1 MSTYPSQFSS
11 DQLLEILT
19 QAKTATAIHSTD
31 DMIIETANDAMIA
44 IWGKD
49 KSVIGK
55 PIEEALPELKGQPFL
70 SMLQSVLHTGK
81 TIVGTNTRADLMV
94 DGVLQAFYFD
104 FEYKAITNQAGEVIC
119 VLHTASD
126 VTEHYLVSQR
136 QIELEAKFQVT
147 NEELAA
153 ANEELSAANEELAA
167 SNEELASTIEE
178 LTATN
183 DELAESQH
191 ILQTLNNS
199 LTESETR
206 LRSVIDQAPMGV
218 CIIQARD
225 LMIEDVND
233 AYLQLVGKKRQ
244 EVENRTIWD
253 AIPEA
258 AVAYAPIMDNV
269 VTTGVAF
276 YENEAELQ
284 LIRYGKAEQIF
295 VNFVYEPL
303 KNADGV
309 TEAIMVI
316 GVDITEQVTARQRI
330 EQSQNR
336 LNSMVMTAPIGMTV
350 LRGRDLIIEI
360 ANQPMYEIWGRTPKQ
375 TINRKLLE
383 VFPEILGQPFP
394 KMLHEVFDTGNRLA
408 IPEIPVQIVT
418 PLGTVD
424 YIIDFAYDPLIDL
437 DGNVEAILV
446 TVANITE
453 QVNARHELEKA
464 KDTLKQA
471 IESAEMGTWSVDLKT
486 EIINYSEQGKKIN
499 GLEASDVLTLK
510 HSYKMILP
518 EYVEAVRQAIKE
530 SIETN
535 QSFNIEFMINPAD
548 GSRARWV
555 KSTGKAYYDD
565 NNVAE
570 SIAGIIIDISDTKAY
585 NQQRDDFI
593 SIASH
598 ELKTPVTSLKAAL
611 QLLDRM
617 KKNPDPNM
625 LIMLIEQS
633 NRSMDKISSLIE
645 DLLNLSRMNEG
656 QLRLDKST
664 FVLSDLMN
672 QCCNH
677 VRAAGKHELVLQGDV
692 NLEIYADEH
701 RIDQVIVNFVNNAVK
716 YAPNSKQIFFN
727 IEKTGKMA
735 KISVTDTGPGIP
747 PEKLE
752 HLFERYYRTD
762 ASGYQ
767 NSGLG
772 LGLFISAEIVRKH
785 GGEIGVNSEWGKGS
799 TFWFTL
805 PL

>member
-510 HSYKMILP
+510 QSYKMILP

-677 VRAAGKHELVLQGDV
+677 VRAAGKHELVLQGDA

>member
-126 VTEHYLVSQR
+126 VTERYLVSQR

-233 AYLQLVGKKRQ
+233 AYLQLVGKQRQ

-258 AVAYAPIMDNV
+258 AVAYALIMDNV

-316 GVDITEQVTARQRI
+316 GVDITEQVNARHRI

-408 IPEIPVQIVT
+408 IPEIPVQIAT

-446 TVANITE
+446 TVANITD

-486 EIINYSEQGKKIN
+486 EIITYSEQGKKIN

-510 HSYKMILP
+510 QSYKMILP

-565 NNVAE
+565 NKVAE

-656 QLRLDKST
+656 QLQLDKST
-664 FVLSDLMN
+664 FVLSNLMN